1 MRMRDMSL
9 LGAFASCICASGV
22 GNTSVSPKAT
32 LLFDLKPAES
42 VLFQQIACS
51 DRYAVLLDKAEASDQ
66 TGTGKLDDSK
76 NVFVRCR
83 PHRWIE
89 GQPVKYQVECRRAD
103 LASAWECDPGRESML
118 ARVGGILVHITI
130 SDGSTANLDQAF
142 IIVKYLRTS
151 GQLKDQ
157 LVEESRVPGE
167 EGFVSCHTSPRYSDG
182 VEMVRCPGVND
193 VALTRAEKLVE
204 REGIEPSTPAL

>member
-1 MRMRDMSL
+1 MRIRNIWL
-9 LGAFASCICASGV
+9 LGAIASFIGASDASSA
-22 GNTSVSPKAT
+22 SVPSRAI

-51 DRYAVLLDKAEASDQ
+51 DRYAVRLEKAEASDE

-76 NVFVRCR
+76 HVFVRCR

-103 LASAWECDPGRESML
+103 LASAWECDAGRESML